1 MTRLPVW
8 AGLVGS
14 VILAASTAGCS
25 VLAGPCDVTIAGIKD
40 TDIDGVGKPLP
51 DDAVILARPADI
63 DPAAGHVL
71 GEVDGVANV
80 VLQLRPEAAA
90 RLKTHTTANVGHYL
104 AIAVGGEVVAVPG
117 IMAAIDN
124 GDLQLSGA
132 PDGPS
137 IAVPLAGCAT
147 GAVPSD

>member
-1 MTRLPVW
+1 MTRLRVW
-8 AGLVGS
+8 ASLVGS
-14 VILAASTAGCS
+14 LILAATTVGCS
-25 VLAGPCDVTIAGIKD
+25 VISGPCDVTIAGIQD

-51 DDAVILARPADI
+51 ADAVILARPADI
-63 DPAAGHVL
+63 DPSAGHVL

-90 RLKTHTTANVGHYL
+90 RLRIHTTENIGHYL
-104 AIAVGGEVVAVPG
+104 AIAVGGKVVAVPA
-117 IMAAIDN
+117 IMAAIDK

-147 GAVPSD
+147 GAVPTD